1 MNLRSKNCWL
11 KTNHQKNL
19 QLLGTEIF
27 NSKTG
32 VPLELMNDI
41 FHFVERSD
49 YTLERKWDHTVYNGL
64 ESLSSLAPKL
74 QYADICCPCRI
85 CKKHFGGVRFI

>member
-11 KTNHQKNL
+11 KTNHQKNV

-27 NSKTG
+27 KSKTG

-49 YTLERKWDHTVYNGL
+49 YTLERK
-64 ESLSSLAPKL
+64 
-74 QYADICCPCRI
+74 
-85 CKKHFGGVRFI
+85 